1 MPQRAAIYRSYLR
14 NRRRVDNWDLVDAS
28 AEHIV
33 GAHLRQADRNLL
45 KRLARSDSLWDRRI
59 AILRDISLHQSR
71 RVPRDVAVA
80 RLLLNDPHDLI
91 HKAVGWYGV
100 AISLRRTF
108 GRTHVRAR
116 PDAYNLGP
124 DHQPRA
130 PPLISR

>member
-59 AILRDISLHQSR
+59 AILATFHYIKAGEYRATWQS
-71 RVPRDVAVA
+71 
-80 RLLLNDPHDLI
+80 
-91 HKAVGWYGV
+91 
-100 AISLRRTF
+100 
-108 GRTHVRAR
+108 
-116 PDAYNLGP
+116 PDC
-124 DHQPRA
+124 
-130 PPLISR
+130 S